1 MISKENKYN
10 FENNKT
16 SASDDQ
22 FWAQLLLSILMFG
35 VKLMDGSTLIFLFN
49 NVISRK
55 DAFVKIWIRHQR
67 FQNQYSRVHLLE
79 NTYFLII

>member
-22 FWAQLLLSILMFG
+22 FWAQLLLSILLFG
-35 VKLMDGSTLIFLFN
+35 VKLMDGSSLIFLFK

-55 DAFVKIWIRHQR
+55 DAFFKYEYGISAFRI
-67 FQNQYSRVHLLE
+67 NILE
-79 NTYFLII
+79 FIY